1 MTYLTFSQ
9 KEYYCE
15 SLFEQNGPYWHIC
28 TPGEEMEV
36 MFTSEED
43 FRFGMNAIALAVAE
57 LSSKTETDERCVA
70 FEVVTF
76 ELMSDHIH
84 LIMRG
89 PREICLELLSIFR
102 TKMRVYMAHRGRS
115 INWSGF
121 KCDDPIE
128 ITDIEML
135 RNEIIYVNRN
145 GYVASKS
152 ETPYSYRWGSGY
164 LYYGIVEQLTIVATK
179 ASDLTYRQKRKMFR
193 ADKASLP
200 ERFVA
205 ADGYVLPQS
214 FCNIR
219 LGMSIFRDAHHYFNK
234 LTKAFEAYSE
244 SAARLGDKIFLADG
258 DLYAVIKDKCRKSY
272 GTDSPNLLQPT
283 QKLDLAK
290 ILHRQYNASN
300 GQIRR
305 MLKLDASIIN
315 ELFPDGSS
323 ERK

>member
-15 SLFEQNGPYWHIC
+15 GLFEQNGPYWHIC

-36 MFTSEED
+36 IFTSEED

-57 LSSKTETDERCVA
+57 LSSKTETDEGCVA

-152 ETPYSYRWGSGY
+152 VRCSGPTKHLYRS
-164 LYYGIVEQLTIVATK
+164 V
-179 ASDLTYRQKRKMFR
+179 S
-193 ADKASLP
+193 
-200 ERFVA
+200 
-205 ADGYVLPQS
+205 
-214 FCNIR
+214 
-219 LGMSIFRDAHHYFNK
+219 
-234 LTKAFEAYSE
+234 
-244 SAARLGDKIFLADG
+244 
-258 DLYAVIKDKCRKSY
+258 
-272 GTDSPNLLQPT
+272 
-283 QKLDLAK
+283 
-290 ILHRQYNASN
+290 
-300 GQIRR
+300 
-305 MLKLDASIIN
+305 
-315 ELFPDGSS
+315 
-323 ERK
+323 